1 MFYDYSILSSTV
13 DFKRH
18 VFVHLVHVVPCFVLG
33 PSFLLSCCCS
43 FCPYYDKVYCA
54 GADIPEAAPIL

>member
-1 MFYDYSILSSTV
+1 LLVLCLVLLSSCLV
-13 DFKRH
+13 VVLF
-18 VFVHLVHVVPCFVLG
+18 VHVVACFVLG
-33 PSFLLSCCCS
+33 PSFLLSCRCS